1 MFDRMDEE
9 DCGDN
14 KIDNDGDNQQ
24 PLLKESNDNSKNE
37 LEAFSSMLNLDAS
50 SSNSLVVNEYDS
62 GVEDDVKP
70 SKKEVRTKIFLVF
83 YLLICSPIIRMFD
96 YFCRRYCLW

>member
-9 DCGDN
+9 DEKDNNYDGDN
-14 KIDNDGDNQQ
+14 KNDGDNTCDREN
-24 PLLKESNDNSKNE
+24 ESYGDSKKQLQEDNNE

-50 SSNSLVVNEYDS
+50 SNNSLVVNEYDS

-70 SKKEVRTKIFLVF
+70 SQKKDVRFFIYNTFVTIKDSF
-83 YLLICSPIIRMFD
+83 
-96 YFCRRYCLW
+96 

>member
-9 DCGDN
+9 DEGDNNYDGDN
-14 KIDNDGDNQQ
+14 KNDLENTCNIENETYGDEEKQLQ
-24 PLLKESNDNSKNE
+24 KYDNE

-50 SSNSLVVNEYDS
+50 SNNSLVVNEYDS

-70 SKKEVRTKIFLVF
+70 LQKKDVRFFIYNTFVTIKDSF
-83 YLLICSPIIRMFD
+83 
-96 YFCRRYCLW
+96 